1 MTNPNCSSVTLKVTD
16 SSTYVVGKLTKEL
29 YQEFKKTLGY
39 KDPNAL
45 WRGKNAKNWDGYI
58 TTVCY
63 DKARCRCSIKKDG
76 VHFPTGLYSRAL
88 DFFRAYGVQVSV
100 VDNRTEAAVR
110 SINISATKELQ
121 VRAYQQETIDKAVQ
135 QQRGIIKAA
144 TGAGKTAIA
153 AGIIAKLG
161 ISPFV
166 FYVTSQ
172 DLLQQAKEEFE
183 KFLQV
188 DGKPLDVG
196 IIGGGKCD
204 VKDINIMTVQTAIR
218 AVGEKY
224 KKFDD
229 EDDIDENTLTDK
241 YDQISRLIHTS
252 KGYMADECITG
263 EAKVVIKNYGIQ
275 EMRDLGNFVGQEIL
289 SFNGTSVVWNKITK
303 FFDQGIKKILSIYLA
318 NGDYIKC
325 TENHLIMTKRG
336 WVHAANLREDDLIL
350 SIANADV
357 VKKLAQKQDF
367 QAKYANIFLGIKYE
381 REREKSGSKNSMN
394 LSQKPLYVHAD
405 ANSELICDIGH
416 LTRLLKIGGQP
427 VIENLFMDMTKNQA
441 IGTLNCLCLKSKQFT
456 EPCLATHQL
465 VSQLSVVQTQG
476 FFGIM
481 DLYKIVGHYIRK
493 TFLKDLLHLNTY
505 AITVDT
511 ATKQLQV
518 VLHVCHALQKYTKL
532 CTKMERSA
540 SQNFGLIK
548 LATLGL
554 PGGSAMTAL
563 QPNVDLG
570 CTLRDLLKTKLNCA
584 RTGYRKNMEELM
596 CTNQKT
602 NISFCISLKKHQE
615 KSMQSL
621 INLCQNVCNTSFVGI
636 KKIKTQV
643 AEKVY
648 DITVENDH
656 CFFANNVL
664 VHNCQHWAAETCQ
677 VISDHSVNARFKY
690 GLSATPF
697 RDMGDDL
704 LIDAC
709 FGKLIADINAS
720 FLIQQKILVKPTIY
734 FVHTRKRLTDDLT
747 YAEAYK
753 QGIVLNDER
762 NSIIASIA
770 KNMVSEG
777 RQLLILV
784 RTIEHGNLLEKL
796 IDGSV
801 FLNGTKGSKVRKTH
815 IEDMRAKKIAVTIA
829 TSIFDEGVDVK
840 PLDGLILAGSGKSQT
855 RALQRIGRVIR
866 SYEDKSTGFVKKSA
880 YIVDFHDNIK
890 YMLAHSKARRRIYET
905 ESEFVIKDFKGSE

>member
-16 SSTYVVGKLTKEL
+16 ASTFVIGKLSKDL

-45 WRGKNAKNWDGYI
+45 WRGKNVKNWDGYI

-88 DFFRAYGVQVSV
+88 DFFKAYGVQVSV
-100 VDNRTEAAVR
+100 VDHRTEAAVR
-110 SINISATKELQ
+110 SLNISATQELQ
-121 VRAYQQETIDKAVQ
+121 VRAYQQETIDKAVR

-188 DGKPLDVG
+188 DDKPLEVG
-196 IIGGGKCD
+196 VIGGGKCD
-204 VKDINIMTVQTAIR
+204 IKDINIMTVQTAVR

-229 EDDIDENTLTDK
+229 EDGIDENTLADK
-241 YDQISRLIHTS
+241 YDQISRLIHTCR
-252 KGYMADECITG
+252 GMMADE
-263 EAKVVIKNYGIQ
+263 V
-275 EMRDLGNFVGQEIL
+275 
-289 SFNGTSVVWNKITK
+289 
-303 FFDQGIKKILSIYLA
+303 
-318 NGDYIKC
+318 
-325 TENHLIMTKRG
+325 
-336 WVHAANLREDDLIL
+336 
-350 SIANADV
+350 
-357 VKKLAQKQDF
+357 
-367 QAKYANIFLGIKYE
+367 
-381 REREKSGSKNSMN
+381 
-394 LSQKPLYVHAD
+394 
-405 ANSELICDIGH
+405 
-416 LTRLLKIGGQP
+416 
-427 VIENLFMDMTKNQA
+427 
-441 IGTLNCLCLKSKQFT
+441 
-456 EPCLATHQL
+456 
-465 VSQLSVVQTQG
+465 
-476 FFGIM
+476 
-481 DLYKIVGHYIRK
+481 
-493 TFLKDLLHLNTY
+493 
-505 AITVDT
+505 
-511 ATKQLQV
+511 
-518 VLHVCHALQKYTKL
+518 
-532 CTKMERSA
+532 
-540 SQNFGLIK
+540 
-548 LATLGL
+548 
-554 PGGSAMTAL
+554 
-563 QPNVDLG
+563 
-570 CTLRDLLKTKLNCA
+570 
-584 RTGYRKNMEELM
+584 
-596 CTNQKT
+596 
-602 NISFCISLKKHQE
+602 
-615 KSMQSL
+615 
-621 INLCQNVCNTSFVGI
+621 
-636 KKIKTQV
+636 
-643 AEKVY
+643 
-648 DITVENDH
+648 
-656 CFFANNVL
+656 
-664 VHNCQHWAAETCQ
+664 QHWAAETCQ

-753 QGIVLNDER
+753 QGVVLNDER
-762 NSIIASIA
+762 NSIIANIA

-777 RQLLILV
+777 RQILILV

-801 FLNGTKGSKVRKTH
+801 FLNGTIGSKTRKTH

-866 SYEDKSTGFVKKSA
+866 SYEDKTTGFVKKSA

-905 ESEFVIKDFKGSE
+905 EPEFVIKDFKTSD